1 MAWDPGKALSPKRPR
16 HTRWGLCVSRY
27 RRKRGI
33 KLPREIVRWL
43 RGFGFILFGV
53 VLLVVAILFS
63 WVPRIGWLL
72 LVITGLIAGFCIV
85 WGAKELGV
93 EL

>member
-1 MAWDPGKALSPKRPR
+1 M
-16 HTRWGLCVSRY
+16 SRY

-33 KLPREIVRWL
+33 KLPREIARWL
-43 RGFGFILFGV
+43 RGFGFILLGV
-53 VLLVVAILFS
+53 VLLVVAILSS

-72 LVITGLIAGFCIV
+72 LVVIGLIAGYYILE
-85 WGAKELGV
+85 GAKELGV